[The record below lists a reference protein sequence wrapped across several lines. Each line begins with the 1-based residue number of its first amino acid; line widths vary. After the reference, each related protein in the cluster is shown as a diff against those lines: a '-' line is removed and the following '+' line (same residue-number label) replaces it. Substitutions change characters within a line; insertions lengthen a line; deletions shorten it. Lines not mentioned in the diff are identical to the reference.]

1 MAQYQGSGVYL
12 FRINN
17 EKGYREI
24 RLTVKELEEI
34 VDDMIET
41 LYESSNESEL
51 LYNLTKELKD
61 SMARRFIILEP
72 EINKNE
78 K

>member
-1 MAQYQGSGVYL
+1 MAQYEGSEVYL

-17 EKGYREI
+17 ERGYREI
-24 RLTVKELEEI
+24 KLTVKELEEI

-41 LYESSNESEL
+41 LYKSSNDSEL
-51 LYNLTKELKD
+51 LYNFTKELKGA
-61 SMARRFIILEP
+61 MARRFISLEP